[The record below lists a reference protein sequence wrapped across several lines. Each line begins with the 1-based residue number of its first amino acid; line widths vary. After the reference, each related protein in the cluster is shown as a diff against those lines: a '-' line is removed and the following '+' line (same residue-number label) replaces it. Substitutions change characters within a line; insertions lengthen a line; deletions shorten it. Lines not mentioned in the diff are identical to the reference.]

1 MKKIIFILASV
12 AITFFSCNKS
22 KEKNSTNVDSKI
34 NYNDIFLNQKTITDF
49 FETNN
54 EKEVVKNQVL
64 EFYKNRD
71 YQFAWF
77 NKTGMTNAVP
87 NFYNRMQNYNA
98 DFDDATFKNPELD
111 TLVSEI
117 KTDKKEFKYQEKRI
131 SNLEIMLTTT
141 FFKYSKKVYGGIEKN
156 PKNLDWFI
164 PRKKKNYQVLLNDL
178 IITGDSTNTN
188 EPVNVYYN
196 RLKSKLKQYRFIQ
209 KNGGFAKIITL
220 RKEIN
225 LNETDSCLIKVKQHL
240 FQTNDLKSN
249 DKSIIFTTE
258 LQNAIINFQNRSGIE
273 PSGILNLKTINE
285 LNISVDLRIKQMM
298 VNLERLRWLPENV
311 ENNYL
316 LVNIPEY
323 KLHVFENAKPIWE
336 TNVVVGK
343 EGKQTTIFRG
353 NISKIILNPYWNVPT
368 SIINKEILPN
378 LKRNRNYLSKNN
390 MEVVAGGQVMNP
402 KTINWSKY
410 VKNIP
415 YEIRQKPGK
424 DNSLGKMKFL
434 FPNSYSIY
442 LHDTPAK
449 ELFDRNKRDFSHG
462 CIRVENPEK
471 LATYL
476 LKNNPSWSQQSI
488 DKVLETSD
496 ETEIVVKPT
505 MPVYITYFTAWVD
518 SKGNLNF
525 RKDIYNLDEELAK
538 EIFVE

>member
-1 MKKIIFILASV
+1 MKKIILILALIT
-12 AITFFSCNKS
+12 ITFISCNKA
-22 KEKNSTNVDSKI
+22 KEKNSANVDSKV

-49 FETNN
+49 FKLNKEN
-54 EKEVVKNQVL
+54 EVVTNQVL

-77 NKTGMTNAVP
+77 NKTGMTHAVP

-117 KTDKKEFKYQEKRI
+117 KTDKNDFKYQRKRI

-178 IITGDSTNTN
+178 IITKDFTNTN

-209 KNGGFAKIITL
+209 KNGGFAKIITS
-220 RKEIN
+220 KKAIN
-225 LNETDSCLIKVKQHL
+225 LNETDSCLVKVKQHL
-240 FQTNDLKSN
+240 FQTNDLKKN
-249 DKSIIFTTE
+249 DKSIIFNTD

-273 PSGILNLKTINE
+273 PSGILNSKTINE
-285 LNISVDLRIKQMM
+285 LNISVDFRIKQMM
-298 VNLERLRWLPENV
+298 VNLERLRWMPENV
-311 ENNYL
+311 EKNYL

-368 SIINKEILPN
+368 SIINKEILPA
-378 LKRNRNYLSKNN
+378 LKRNRNYLTKNN
-390 MEVVAGGQVMNP
+390 MEVVAGGQVINP
-402 KTINWSKY
+402 KTINWNKY
-410 VKNIP
+410 SKNIP

-449 ELFDRNKRDFSHG
+449 DLFDRNKRDFSHG

-471 LATYL
+471 LAIYL

-488 DKVLETSD
+488 DKVLVSSD

-505 MPVYITYFTAWVD
+505 IPVYITYFTAWVD

-525 RKDIYNLDEELAK
+525 RKDIYDLDDELAK